1 MVGFN
6 LEVANSVLEKGGQW
20 GLALMREDCME
31 FMNNP
36 PCTVPIMALLGV
48 MNDLWIIVHGSI
60 IHPKKASIQRLGCT
74 WTLEGSGSRPWRSF
88 TPLNFHCNSEG
99 GGTLAWS

>member
-60 IHPKKASIQRLGCT
+60 IHPKKFQSSANRVANGANGANGDQRRANQVEITCQICVEVKAGA
-74 WTLEGSGSRPWRSF
+74 E
-88 TPLNFHCNSEG
+88 H
-99 GGTLAWS
+99 